1 MQESFPLHPSYLML
15 NMEIEAIYISPG
27 HDFYNRFGIG
37 RLNHGVHSLK
47 SVQCVEGKGL
57 VGDRFYDYKENF
69 KGQATF
75 FSSEVVDRLRQV
87 FPEAEFKNSALRRN
101 IIVSGVDLNRLIGKR
116 FLLGDVEFEGTQESA
131 PCVWMDEAVTPGAH
145 DFLKGNGGLR
155 VRILSSGKL
164 KVGDSSLRLL
174 KAV

>member
-1 MQESFPLHPSYLML
+1 
-15 NMEIEAIYISPG
+15 MEIEAIYISPG

-37 RLNHGVHSLK
+37 RLNHDVNSPK

-75 FSSEVVDRLRQV
+75 FSSEVADRLRQE
-87 FPEAEFKNSALRRN
+87 FPEAKFDNSAFRRN
-101 IIVSGVDLNRLIGKR
+101 IIVSGLDLNSLIGKR
-116 FLLGDVEFEGTQESA
+116 FRVGGVDFEGTQESA
-131 PCVWMDEAVTPGAH
+131 PCAWMDEAVAPGAH
-145 DFLKGNGGLR
+145 EFLKGNGGLR

-164 KVGDSSLRLL
+164 KVGDSILQLL
-174 KAV
+174 KAD